1 MGTELK
7 AKAGKRGG
15 GVSERERVLSGMRPT
30 GPLHL
35 GHLVG
40 ALKNWVELQEKYD
53 CFFMVAD
60 WHALMSEYEHPGDI
74 RRYTREMVIDWI
86 SAGIDPHR
94 SAIFRQSDVPEHLE
108 LYMVLSI
115 IAPLG
120 WVERVPTYKE
130 QLREVTGR
138 DLATYGFLGYPVLQ
152 SADILLYK
160 AHCVPVGEDQ
170 IPHLE
175 LTREIVRRFKFLYNK
190 DLFPEPKPLLTPEAR
205 LLGSDGRKMSKSYDN
220 FVALGDDPEGI
231 RKKTQKMF
239 TDPKRIKMTDPGH
252 PETCNVCHYWEVFA
266 PDQAPRVWEECRTS
280 KRGCTQNKQELA
292 ERLIHLTEEF
302 RATRENLRVTGNVG
316 RFSGDVEAILGE
328 GAERA
333 RRAAQETMKEVR
345 AAVGL
350 A

>member
-1 MGTELK
+1 M
-7 AKAGKRGG
+7 RQ
-15 GVSERERVLSGMRPT
+15 RVLSGMRPT
-30 GPLHL
+30 GLLHL

-40 ALKNWVELQEKYD
+40 ALKNWVQLQEQYD

-60 WHALMSEYEHPGDI
+60 WHALMSEYEHPETI
-74 RRYTREMVIDWI
+74 RENSRRMVMDWI
-86 SAGIDPHR
+86 AAGIDPSR
-94 SAIFRQSDVPEHLE
+94 SVIFRQSDVPEHLE

-138 DLATYGFLGYPVLQ
+138 DLTTYGFLGYPVLQ

-160 AHCVPVGEDQ
+160 ADAVPVGEDQ

-175 LTREIVRRFKFLYNK
+175 LAREIVRRFKFLYKK
-190 DLFPEPKPLLTPEAR
+190 DLFPEPKPLLTQEAK
-205 LLGSDGRKMSKSYDN
+205 LLGLDGRKMSKSYDN
-220 FVALGDDPEGI
+220 FIALSEGPDEI
-231 RKKTQKMF
+231 RRKAQKMF

-266 PDQAPRVWEECRTS
+266 PEEAPEVWEECRTS

-292 ERLIHLTEEF
+292 ERLIRLTEPF
-302 RATRENLRVTGNVG
+302 RASDKGE
-316 RFSGDVEAILGE
+316 EQAEKILAE
-328 GAERA
+328 GAQKA
-333 RRAAQETMKEVR
+333 RRVAHETMQEVKQLI
-345 AAVGL
+345 GL
-350 A
+350 G

>member
-1 MGTELK
+1 
-7 AKAGKRGG
+7 
-15 GVSERERVLSGMRPT
+15 MRPT

-40 ALKNWVELQEKYD
+40 ALKNWVLLQEQYD

-60 WHALMSEYEHPGDI
+60 WHALMSEYEHPEAI
-74 RRYTREMVIDWI
+74 ARNTRQMVADWI
-86 SAGIDPHR
+86 AAGIDPRR
-94 SAIFRQSDVPEHLE
+94 SVIFRQSDVPEHLE

-115 IAPLG
+115 LAPLG

-152 SADILLYK
+152 AADILLYK
-160 AHCVPVGEDQ
+160 ANAVPVGEDQ

-175 LTREIVRRFKFLYNK
+175 LTREIVRRFKFLYQA
-190 DLFPEPKPLLTPEAR
+190 DIFPEPKPLLTKEAK
-205 LLGSDGRKMSKSYDN
+205 LLGIDGRKMSKSYDN
-220 FVALGDDPEGI
+220 FIALSEGPDEI

-252 PETCNVCHYWEVFA
+252 PETCNVCHYWEVFV
-266 PDQAPRVWEECRTS
+266 PEQAPKVWEECRTS

-292 ERLIHLTEEF
+292 EALIRIAEKF
-302 RATRENLRVTGNVG
+302 RSSPVDSNPV
-316 RFSGDVEAILGE
+316 DKILAE

-333 RRAAQETMKEVR
+333 TKVARATMQEVKK
-345 AAVGL
+345 AVGL
-350 A
+350 S

>member
-1 MGTELK
+1 
-7 AKAGKRGG
+7 
-15 GVSERERVLSGMRPT
+15 MRPT

-60 WHALMSEYEHPGDI
+60 WHALMSEYEHPTQI
-74 RRYTREMVIDWI
+74 HQRAREMVADWI
-86 SAGIDPHR
+86 AGGIDPER
-94 SAIFRQSDVPEHLE
+94 SVIFRQSDVPEHLE
-108 LYMVLSI
+108 LFMVLSI

-160 AHCVPVGEDQ
+160 AHGVPVGEDQ

-175 LTREIVRRFKFLYNK
+175 LTREIVRRFKFLYK
-190 DLFPEPKPLLTPEAR
+190 ADIFPEPKPLLAEEPR
-205 LLGSDGRKMSKSYDN
+205 LLGTDGRKMSKSYDN
-220 FVALGDDPEGI
+220 FIGLAEQPEEI
-231 RKKTQKMF
+231 RKKAQKMF
-239 TDPKRIKMTDPGH
+239 TDPTRIKMTDPGH

-266 PDQAPRVWEECRTS
+266 PEEAPKVWEECRTS

-292 ERLIHLTEEF
+292 QRLVRLTEKF
-302 RATRENLRVTGNVG
+302 RAARTKDS
-316 RFSGDVEAILGE
+316 SGSDEILAK
-328 GAERA
+328 GADRA
-333 RRAAQETMKEVR
+333 RQVARETMAEVR
-345 AAVGL
+345 KVVGL
-350 A
+350 T